1 MGARFNPHDLKS
13 ALARAALV
21 MGAIWIA
28 ASLAPAD
35 AGKRR
40 PNGCDWIGGDF
51 AEPGEV
57 MFHTGCPAGGKR
69 AGPAKVK
76 DEPPKPLDRP
86 DARAPANYGASTRK
100 SMGKGIE
107 SFQVIGAF
115 AYGIDGGGRL
125 WRFGLADKA
134 SKLVAP
140 AAVRFRATEA
150 GSIFVLEKDGTLW
163 RADPDGSNRAFIDHL
178 VADFQPTRDA
188 LYILDTD
195 KHLWRLRADG
205 RGRDPVDDN
214 VVAFQ
219 ALDAKTIFVL
229 GSDGA
234 LWRETGDMHDRAKVG
249 QPVAYFEYV
258 AEGDA
263 TYVLTPSHFLWR
275 QKGLTGPPAQVD
287 HDVAAFHAVDA
298 RLVYA
303 LALDGR
309 LWQEP
314 GDRTLATLVDGDL
327 AVKLGPAAFQFAS
340 PGDVAGQAIY
350 ALDRK
355 HELWAETMPS
365 TKGPG
370 G

>member
-1 MGARFNPHDLKS
+1 MAAAFDPAGAL
-13 ALARAALV
+13 
-21 MGAIWIA
+21 
-28 ASLAPAD
+28 
-35 AGKRR
+35 KRR

-57 MFHTGCPAGGKR
+57 MFHTGCPAGGRR
-69 AGPAKVK
+69 AAAAAKAK

-86 DARAPANYGASTRK
+86 DARAPVNYGASTRR
-100 SMGKGIE
+100 SIGKGLE
-107 SFQVIGAF
+107 SFQIAGSF
-115 AYGIDGGGRL
+115 AYGVDGGGRL
-125 WRFGLADKA
+125 WRVGLTGKSAA
-134 SKLVAP
+134 TMVAP
-140 AAVRFRATEA
+140 AAVRFRAA
-150 GSIFVLEKDGTLW
+150 ASGPLFVLEKDGTLW
-163 RADPDGSNRAFIDHL
+163 RAGADGSNREFVDHL
-178 VADFQPTRDA
+178 VEDFQPAPDA
-188 LYILDTD
+188 LYILGTD
-195 KHLWRLRADG
+195 KRLWRLHAG
-205 RGRDPVDDN
+205 GKGRDPVDEN

-219 ALDAKTIFVL
+219 ALDAKTVFVL
-229 GSDGA
+229 ASDGS

-249 QPVAYFEYV
+249 QPVAAFEYI
-258 AEGDA
+258 AEGDT

-275 QKGLTGPPAQVD
+275 QKGMTGPPEQVD

-314 GDRTLATLVDGDL
+314 GTRARATLVDGDL

-340 PGDVAGQAIY
+340 PGDVEGQTIY